1 MNTDFICVPNVTDNG
16 KEKPIDDIDNNGKG
30 KGNGKN
36 VNVFN
41 VVLRTIMILFFVLN

>member
-16 KEKPIDDIDNNGKG
+16 KEKPIEDIDNNGNG

-36 VNVFN
+36 TDVFY
-41 VVLRTIMILFFVLN
+41 VMMRTIMMLFFVLN